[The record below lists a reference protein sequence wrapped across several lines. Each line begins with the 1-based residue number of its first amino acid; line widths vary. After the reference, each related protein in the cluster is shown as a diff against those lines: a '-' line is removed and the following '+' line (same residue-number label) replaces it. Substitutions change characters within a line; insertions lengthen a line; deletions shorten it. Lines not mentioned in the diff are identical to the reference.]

1 MNVLVNPFFLLLVV
15 MVVCV
20 SGLALYRK
28 MIASQEDDTV
38 HLSAAQT
45 VVVRQQELAQRL
57 EKIDRWGKLI
67 TIITAVYGV
76 GVAAYLIYLE
86 WISSSRAGN

>member
-15 MVVCV
+15 MVLCV
-20 SGLALYRK
+20 TALALYRK

-38 HLSAAQT
+38 HLSATQN
-45 VVVRQQELAQRL
+45 VLVRQQELAQRL

-67 TIITAVYGV
+67 TIVTASYGV

-86 WISSSRAGN
+86 WVNSSRVAN

>member
-28 MIASQEDDTV
+28 MISAQEDDTV
-38 HLSAAQT
+38 HLSAAQP
-45 VVVRQQELAQRL
+45 VLARQQELAQRL
-57 EKIDRWGKLI
+57 EKIDHWGKLI
-67 TIITAVYGV
+67 TIVTAIYGV

-86 WISSSRAGN
+86 WVSSSRAVN